1 MLNYMNLWHTG
12 MTVQFYIDTVIVYDK
27 KANCEDSNDIDIA
40 QIKAE
45 ILRYGQ

>member
-12 MTVQFYIDTVIVYDK
+12 MTVQFYMDTVIVYY
-27 KANCEDSNDIDIA
+27 NCEDLNDIIIA

-45 ILRYGQ
+45 ILYGQ